1 MVLNTQCFLCLWL
14 SIRFHAKII
23 NQNTKKKALIYNV
36 GSRHE
41 KSPKLAEK
49 NGSLNRELL
58 GIWHIGW
65 FLVNPHV
72 QTKLWAAE
80 VDPRFQKKFDQIA
93 VLQKKGY
100 GGIF

>member
-80 VDPRFQKKFDQIA
+80 VDPRFQKKLHQIA
-93 VLQKKGY
+93 VLQKKRY
-100 GGIF
+100 GGNF

>member
-1 MVLNTQCFLCLWL
+1 MFSM
-14 SIRFHAKII
+14 SIAFNKISCKN
-23 NQNTKKKALIYNV
+23 NQPRHSKKSLIYNV

-80 VDPRFQKKFDQIA
+80 VDPRFQKKLHQIA
-93 VLQKKGY
+93 VLQKKRY
-100 GGIF
+100 GGNF